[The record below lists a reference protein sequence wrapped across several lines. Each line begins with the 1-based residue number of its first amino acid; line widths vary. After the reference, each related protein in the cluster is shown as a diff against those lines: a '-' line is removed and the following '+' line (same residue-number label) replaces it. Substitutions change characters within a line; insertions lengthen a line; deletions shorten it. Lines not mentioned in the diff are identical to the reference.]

1 MTAEIKEENIASDE
15 HILELLDILLNL
27 FLENNNILITNIN
40 QNEVEQPILSER
52 KPKTLDNQR
61 ILFAEGA
68 LSKALPNNNNF

>member
-52 KPKTLDNQR
+52 RLMTLSKQR
-61 ILFAEGA
+61 QNFAQGA
-68 LSKALPNNNNF
+68 QSKALPNNNF